1 MTMQRLWFLKF
12 LQRVTR
18 QKYIMGFPN
27 SECCENPQ
35 NKNKELLLQCS
46 SWAGWLKD
54 ATKAFKPHS
63 RCCQVWDT
71 LCGPAKTRSQKP
83 KIQISSFLPGPQ
95 QFSKNFPNQAVPR
108 RFRQKRW
115 VQLHSTWP
123 QLQAYSSSQ
132 YTHPPKPQ
140 PLWQCHI
147 CGVGQ
152 SLISTHLMKVVFV
165 ATISHGW
172 QAAEGKHVPCLFLPQ
187 AYSHQHTQV
196 PSIKGRI
203 SILQTTQ
210 IQAACSIL
218 ILPSSSFW
226 FWIHNIRIL

>member
-1 MTMQRLWFLKF
+1 MTMQHLWFLKF

-27 SECCENPQ
+27 TKCCENPQ

-95 QFSKNFPNQAVPR
+95 QFSKNLPNQAVPR
-108 RFRQKRW
+108 RFRQKQW

-123 QLQAYSSSQ
+123 QLQAYSSSRHS
-132 YTHPPKPQ
+132 HP
-140 PLWQCHI
+140 
-147 CGVGQ
+147 
-152 SLISTHLMKVVFV
+152 T
-165 ATISHGW
+165 
-172 QAAEGKHVPCLFLPQ
+172 
-187 AYSHQHTQV
+187 
-196 PSIKGRI
+196 
-203 SILQTTQ
+203 QTTA
-210 IQAACSIL
+210 IVTMSHLWSRTLTHFYPCDGSGLCGYRFSRVASC
-218 ILPSSSFW
+218 
-226 FWIHNIRIL
+226 RG